1 MQLTGDVQL
10 LAATYFMAEVAAEVR
25 AVRIAGSVHRHRL
38 LSLRVLLRGESKT
51 VRRYEGELVARQ

>member
-1 MQLTGDVQL
+1 
-10 LAATYFMAEVAAEVR
+10 MAEVAAEVR